1 MKKIKLYIAVSLDG
15 FIARPDGDMDWLS
28 QFPNE
33 SKSDYGY
40 GALMESID
48 TIIMGN
54 ITYQELTLKSLEW
67 PYKNKST
74 YVLTR
79 YKNNLSPKENVVYL
93 TNDVIGTIRQLKEQ
107 EGKDIW
113 LAGGGQVLTFML
125 NHDLVDEMQLCY
137 IPIILGKG
145 IPLFSDK
152 IKESRW
158 ELFESKTYNSNILIA
173 DYCRKRI
180 S

>member
-15 FIARPDGDMDWLS
+15 FIACPDGDIGWLW
-28 QFPNE
+28 QFSDPN
-33 SKSDYGY
+33 KTDYGY

-54 ITYQELTLKSLEW
+54 NTYQELTVMSVEW

-74 YVLTR
+74 YVLTH
-79 YKNNLSPKENVVYL
+79 YKNNLPPKENVVYL
-93 TNDVIGTIRQLKEQ
+93 TNDVIDTIRQLKEQ

-113 LAGGGQVLTFML
+113 LAGGGQVVTLLL
-125 NHDLVDEMQLCY
+125 NHDMVDEMHLY
-137 IPIILGKG
+137 HIPIILGEG
-145 IPLFSDK
+145 IPLFSNR

-158 ELFESKTYNSNILIA
+158 ELFESKTYDSKILIA
-173 DYCRKRI
+173 NYCRKWI